1 MMAQLCITKM
11 PRLLRF
17 LIAVLCAV
25 TGVCVIALALRAVY
39 LFPLPSE
46 GFGRSRNL
54 GAFATAI
61 DGRNRGYTS
70 GGNSDRV
77 DYGDETASRGSTAT
91 APREMSFVSASSSAQ
106 NRLNAA
112 RGWSADSS
120 SSSSNSSN
128 GSGDTKKPT
137 LFSEASVNQV
147 NPMLDNGLTSALL
160 DEQSPQHGNTAS
172 RLFRRFRTGRQEKGG
187 DEASITKTQVDDLQ

>member
-91 APREMSFVSASSSAQ
+91 APREMSFVSASSS
-106 NRLNAA
+106 
-112 RGWSADSS
+112 
-120 SSSSNSSN
+120 SNSSN

>member
-91 APREMSFVSASSSAQ
+91 APREMSFVSASSSSAQ

-112 RGWSADSS
+112 RGWSADS
-120 SSSSNSSN
+120 